1 MARFA
6 RLLFI
11 VLLACVAGGPPSVS
25 ALVVELLE
33 RHHYEIG
40 SG

>member
-6 RLLFI
+6 RLLVI
-11 VLLACVAGGPPSVS
+11 VLLACVAGGPRSVS
-25 ALVVELLE
+25 ALVVKLLE
-33 RHHYEIG
+33 RRRYEIG